1 MDIISLYKNRIDALM
16 DILFGAGVSNPQTII
31 EQLNYLLFLRAL
43 SIKDDEAELLGI
55 TDESEKIFSG
65 DLAKYRWQNLLA
77 LNAEDLFKTLE
88 TSFDL
93 LQKKSKNPT
102 VKLLFRNA
110 HIKIFDKPTLRRVL
124 HEIETFSKELDAIA
138 HEGNKDVFGDM
149 YEYLLSKLSSAGTNG
164 QFRTPRHIIDFMVK
178 VVDPKKNETM
188 LDPACGTAGFLVAAY
203 RYIAGEYTSD
213 KLKKAGSPRA
223 MDKLSADEKNFLF
236 SHMFTGFD
244 SDEDMIKFG
253 MMNLHLHGLT
263 KSRLIRQNSLT
274 DTTGMKDKFDVIL
287 ANPPFAGKI
296 DEESVS
302 EDLRMGTKA
311 TELLFLRFMMDRLS
325 IKGKLAVIVPE
336 GVVFNTSKAHTKIRQ
351 MMIEKGLWAVVSLP
365 SGVFNPYA
373 GVKTS
378 LLFLD
383 HEIAKT
389 KKELLFV
396 KIESDGFDLGAQRRP
411 VESNDLPVALEVL
424 HKWKIEGKADSDIAS
439 RVPKEDILKDPD
451 LSLSADRYRVTTDL
465 GNGKWPMV
473 ELGDQNFFDV
483 VSGGTPSTSVPGYW
497 GGDVMWATLVDLP
510 ADQLVSDLKETKRK
524 ITESG
529 LKNSSAILLPP
540 NSVIVSTR
548 ATIGRIAINQVP
560 VATNQG
566 FKNVILKSK
575 EVDPSYVAFMLTK
588 LVPQMQM
595 QATGGTFKELSG
607 SKFKKLSIPLPSL
620 EEQKQIVAELDGYQ
634 KIIGGAKQVVENW
647 KPRVEVDPLWEKV
660 KLGNICEINPKKG
673 EIKKL
678 SVETEVSFVP
688 MADLGQHATYFDA
701 KQTKKLADVVG
712 SYTYFA
718 EGDVLLARVTPCF
731 ENGKAG
737 IARHLRN
744 KIGFGSSE
752 YIVLRATEKILPEII
767 YAFVTDNDFMDRGK
781 SMMTGTG
788 GLQRI
793 PVSFVENWE
802 VHLPPL
808 EIQNQIAEKINAER
822 VSIETT
828 AKLIPIFEQKTKD
841 RLAKLWN

>member
-1 MDIISLYKNRIDALM
+1 MDIISLYKHRIDALM

-110 HIKIFDKPTLRRVL
+110 HIKIFDKPTLRRIL

-178 VVDPKKNETM
+178 VVDPKKNETI

-236 SHMFTGFD
+236 NHMFTGFD

-263 KSRLIRQNSLT
+263 KSRLARQNSLT
-274 DTTGMKDKFDVIL
+274 DTSGMKDKFDVIL
-287 ANPPFAGKI
+287 ANPPFSGKI

-311 TELLFLRFMMDRLS
+311 TELLFLRFMMDHLS
-325 IKGKLAVIVPE
+325 LKGKLAVIVPE
-336 GVVFNTSKAHTKIRQ
+336 GVVFNASKAHAKIRQ
-351 MMIEKGLWAVVSLP
+351 MLIEKGLWAVVSLP

-378 LLFLD
+378 LLFID
-383 HEIAKT
+383 KEVAKAT
-389 KKELLFV
+389 DELLFI
-396 KIESDGFDLGAQRRP
+396 KIENDGFDLGAQRRP
-411 VESNDLPVALEVL
+411 FENNDLPVALEVL
-424 HKWKIEGKADSDIAS
+424 RQWKAGKKVESELATWAD
-439 RVPKEDILKDPD
+439 KEDILNNAD
-451 LSLSADRYRVTTDL
+451 LSLSGDRYQMTIDHGET
-465 GNGKWPMV
+465 KWPMV
-473 ELGDQNFFDV
+473 ELG
-483 VSGGTPSTSVPGYW
+483 
-497 GGDVMWATLVDLP
+497 
-510 ADQLVSDLKETKRK
+510 
-524 ITESG
+524 
-529 LKNSSAILLPP
+529 
-540 NSVIVSTR
+540 
-548 ATIGRIAINQVP
+548 
-560 VATNQG
+560 
-566 FKNVILKSK
+566 
-575 EVDPSYVAFMLTK
+575 EV
-588 LVPQMQM
+588 
-595 QATGGTFKELSG
+595 
-607 SKFKKLSIPLPSL
+607 
-620 EEQKQIVAELDGYQ
+620 
-634 KIIGGAKQVVENW
+634 
-647 KPRVEVDPLWEKV
+647 
-660 KLGNICEINPKKG
+660 CEINPKKS
-673 EIKKL
+673 EL
-678 SVETEVSFVP
+678 SGLSKDTLVSFVP
-688 MADLGQHATYFDA
+688 MADLLENKSTFDA
-701 KQTKKLADVVG
+701 KQTKKLGEVIKG
-712 SYTYFA
+712 YTYFKND
-718 EGDVLLARVTPCF
+718 DVLLAKVTPCF

-737 IARHLRN
+737 IAKDLKN
-744 KIGFGSSE
+744 QIGFGSSE
-752 YIVLRATEKILPEII
+752 FIVLRSSQKILTELVYHFIT
-767 YAFVTDNDFMDRGK
+767 TDDFKKRGK
-781 SMMTGTG
+781 NRMTGTG
-788 GLQRI
+788 GLKRVPADFVKTFKI
-793 PVSFVENWE
+793 P
-802 VHLPPL
+802 LPPL
-808 EIQNQIAEKINAER
+808 AVQKQIVDDLKKEEEEIKRMEEEA
-822 VSIETT
+822 
-828 AKLIPIFEQKTKD
+828 AKLKKSIKQKI
-841 RLAKLWN
+841 AQIWSA

>member
-1 MDIISLYKNRIDALM
+1 MDLISLYKHRIDALM

-55 TDESEKIFSG
+55 TDESEKIFTG

-88 TSFDL
+88 TSFDV

-110 HIKIFDKPTLRRVL
+110 HVKIFDKPTLRRVL
-124 HEIETFSKELDAIA
+124 HEIEAFAKELDAIS

-178 VVDPKKNETM
+178 VVDPKKNETI

-203 RYIAGEYTSD
+203 RYIAGEYTSE

-236 SHMFTGFD
+236 NHMFNGFD

-274 DTTGMKDKFDVIL
+274 DTSGMKDKFDVIL
-287 ANPPFAGKI
+287 ANPPFSGKI

-302 EDLRMGTKA
+302 EDIRMGTKA
-311 TELLFLRFMMDRLS
+311 TELLFLRFMMDHLS
-325 IKGKLAVIVPE
+325 LKGKLAVIVPE
-336 GVVFNTSKAHTKIRQ
+336 GVVFNASKAHAKIRQ
-351 MMIEKGLWAVVSLP
+351 MLIEKGLWAIVSLP

-383 HEIAKT
+383 KEIAKT
-389 KKELLFV
+389 KDELLFV
-396 KIESDGFDLGAQRRP
+396 KIRNDGFDLGAQRRP
-411 VESNDLPVALEVL
+411 IESNDLLVALESL
-424 HKWKIEGKADSDIAS
+424 NDWKLNK
-439 RVPKEDILKDPD
+439 K
-451 LSLSADRYRVTTDL
+451 
-465 GNGKWPMV
+465 
-473 ELGDQNFFDV
+473 
-483 VSGGTPSTSVPGYW
+483 
-497 GGDVMWATLVDLP
+497 
-510 ADQLVSDLKETKRK
+510 
-524 ITESG
+524 TESG
-529 LKNSSAILLPP
+529 LTTWVSKADVIADKETNLSGDHYRMADYSTAKWPIVSLGEIAEVVAGQSPEGKFYNENGNGTPFYQGKTEFGDIYLGEPTKWTTQVTKLAEPGDILMSVRAPVGPVNITKHRICIGRGLAAIRCKEVESIFLFHYLRAIEDKIVGNGGAVFDSINKRQIEEIKVPLPP
-540 NSVIVSTR
+540 VEI
-548 ATIGRIAINQVP
+548 
-560 VATNQG
+560 
-566 FKNVILKSK
+566 
-575 EVDPSYVAFMLTK
+575 
-588 LVPQMQM
+588 
-595 QATGGTFKELSG
+595 
-607 SKFKKLSIPLPSL
+607 
-620 EEQKQIVAELDGYQ
+620 QKQIAVEFEGYQ
-634 KIIGGAKQVVENW
+634 KVIDGAKQVVENW
-647 KPRVEVDPLWEKV
+647 KPAIEIDPSWERV
-660 KLGNICEINPKKG
+660 KLRDVCEINPKKN
-673 EIKKL
+673 EVKKL
-678 SVETEVSFVP
+678 NPELEVSFVP
-688 MADLGQHATYFDA
+688 MADLRQNATYFDA
-701 KQTKKLADVVG
+701 KQTKKLADVVT
-712 SYTYFA
+712 SYTYFS

-737 IARHLRN
+737 IAKNLRN

-752 YIVLRATEKILPEII
+752 YIVLRATEKILPEVI
-767 YAFVTDNDFMDRGK
+767 YAFVTESNFKERGK
-781 SMMTGTG
+781 SVMTGTG

-802 VHLPPL
+802 VHLPPI
-808 EIQNQIAEKINAER
+808 EVQSHIVEKIEAEAA
-822 VSIETT
+822 SIKAV
-828 AKLIPIFEQKTKD
+828 AKLIPIFEQKIKD
-841 RLAKLWN
+841 RLAKLWEQ

>member
-1 MDIISLYKNRIDALM
+1 MDTISLYKNRIDALM

-55 TDESEKIFSG
+55 TDQSEKIFTG

-124 HEIETFSKELDAIA
+124 HEIETFAKELDAIA

-178 VVDPKKNETM
+178 VVDPKKNETI

-236 SHMFTGFD
+236 NHMFTGFD

-263 KSRLIRQNSLT
+263 KSRLARQNSLT

-287 ANPPFAGKI
+287 ANPPFSGKI

-311 TELLFLRFMMDRLS
+311 TELLFLRFMMDHLS
-325 IKGKLAVIVPE
+325 LKGKLAVIVPE
-336 GVVFNTSKAHTKIRQ
+336 GVVFNASKAHTKIRQ
-351 MMIEKGLWAVVSLP
+351 MLIEKGLWAVVSLP

-383 HEIAKT
+383 QELAKT
-389 KKELLFV
+389 KDELLFV
-396 KIESDGFDLGAQRRP
+396 KIENDGFDLGAQRRP
-411 VESNDLPVALEVL
+411 LGNNDLPSAFEALSQ
-424 HKWKIEGKADSDIAS
+424 WKVGKKVKSELTTWAN
-439 RVPKEDILKDPD
+439 KEKILNNVD
-451 LSLSADRYRVTTDL
+451 LSLSGDRYQMAAEHSNT
-465 GNGKWPMV
+465 KWPLV
-473 ELGDQNFFDV
+473 ELG
-483 VSGGTPSTSVPGYW
+483 
-497 GGDVMWATLVDLP
+497 
-510 ADQLVSDLKETKRK
+510 
-524 ITESG
+524 
-529 LKNSSAILLPP
+529 
-540 NSVIVSTR
+540 
-548 ATIGRIAINQVP
+548 
-560 VATNQG
+560 
-566 FKNVILKSK
+566 
-575 EVDPSYVAFMLTK
+575 EV
-588 LVPQMQM
+588 
-595 QATGGTFKELSG
+595 
-607 SKFKKLSIPLPSL
+607 
-620 EEQKQIVAELDGYQ
+620 
-634 KIIGGAKQVVENW
+634 
-647 KPRVEVDPLWEKV
+647 
-660 KLGNICEINPKKG
+660 CEINPKKS
-673 EIKKL
+673 EL
-678 SVETEVSFVP
+678 SQLPKDTLVSFVP
-688 MADLGQHATYFDA
+688 MADLPENKSTFDA
-701 KQTKKLADVVG
+701 VQSRKLGEVIKG
-712 SYTYFA
+712 YTYFKND
-718 EGDVLLARVTPCF
+718 DVLLAKVTPCF

-737 IARHLRN
+737 IAKDLSN
-744 KIGFGSSE
+744 QVGFGSSE
-752 YIVLRATEKILPEII
+752 FIVLRSSQKILPELI
-767 YAFVTDNDFMDRGK
+767 YYFITTDEFRKLGK
-781 SMMTGTG
+781 KRMTGTG
-788 GLQRI
+788 GLKRV
-793 PVSFVENWE
+793 PTDFVKTFK
-802 VHLPPL
+802 VPLPPL
-808 EIQNQIAEKINAER
+808 AVQKQIVAELKKDEEQVKKKEGEIAHLRKEM
-822 VSIETT
+822 
-828 AKLIPIFEQKTKD
+828 KD
-841 RLAKLWN
+841 KVAQVWSA